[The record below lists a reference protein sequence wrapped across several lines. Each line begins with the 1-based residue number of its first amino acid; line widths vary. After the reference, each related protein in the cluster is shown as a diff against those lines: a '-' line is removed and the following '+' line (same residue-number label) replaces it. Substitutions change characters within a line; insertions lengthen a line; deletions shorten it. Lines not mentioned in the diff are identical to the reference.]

1 MTKKKS
7 LLTFVLAVCLIVPAM
22 FMLSAC
28 GHKHSAVAEWSSDA
42 TYHWHVCEDKNC
54 NELLDK
60 AEHTYDND
68 ADTTC
73 NVCGYERPEHDH
85 TATAWTSDGTYHW
98 HDCTVSGCG
107 EQFDKAEH
115 SWGDGVVTK
124 EATFLEDGE
133 KTHTCSVCQKTR
145 TESISMEYID
155 VNYVESDAEVQTKVR
170 FTVTEAGTYYFRY
183 EVKNCGF
190 SNGYYWINMN
200 KVGGGLQQTDT
211 THAQA
216 KIYDANKQLIKTGM
230 YTRAAG
236 QFGAV
241 ETSSDTPEI
250 VRGLMENGVKYLE
263 MPFVTPGEYEIVVTH
278 YQKTIATLEYNEGI
292 FSKTN
297 VALWNNNYNYFKLT
311 LTEEILNGSSGSD
324 LQLSADPATGLTW
337 QFLDADGNPV
347 EKQEGDSDTYYS
359 APVAGTYYIVIYTE
373 TKQTGVTVSASL
385 V

>member
-1 MTKKKS
+1 MFHKIKIKLKYKEKNMTKKKP
-7 LLTFVLAVCLIVPAM
+7 LLTLVLAVCLIVPAM

-28 GHKHSAVAEWSSDA
+28 EHKHSAVAEWSSDA
-42 TYHWHVCEDKNC
+42 TYHWHVCEDKKC
-54 NELLDK
+54 QEQLDK
-60 AEHTYDND
+60 AEHEWN
-68 ADTTC
+68 A
-73 NVCGYERPEHDH
+73 
-85 TATAWTSDGTYHW
+85 
-98 HDCTVSGCG
+98 
-107 EQFDKAEH
+107 
-115 SWGDGVVTK
+115 GVITK

-133 KTHTCSVCQKTR
+133 KTYTCSVCQKTR
-145 TESISMEYID
+145 TESVAFTNYVNI
-155 VNYVESDAEVQTKVR
+155 NYVEEDDTQTYTK

-190 SNGYYWINMN
+190 ANGYYWINMN

-216 KIYDANKQLIKTGM
+216 KIYDANKKLIKTGM
-230 YTRAAG
+230 VTRAAG

-241 ETSSDTPEI
+241 ETSSDDPEI

-263 MPFVTPGEYEIVVTH
+263 MPFVTPGEYEMVVTH
-278 YQKTIATLEYNEGI
+278 YQTTIATLEYSEGT

-297 VALWNNNYNYFKLT
+297 VALWNNSYNYFKLT
-311 LTEEILNGSSGSD
+311 LTDEILAGSSGSD
-324 LQLSADPATGLTW
+324 LQLGAYPATGLIW
-337 QFLDADGNPV
+337 QFLDANGNPV

-359 APVAGTYYIVIYTE
+359 APAAGTYYIVIYTA